1 MQGAA
6 PVLHTM
12 DQGVLML
19 VFGRPRNKITFSY
32 DGGSTWATA
41 HSFYDN
47 IPTSGCALGYQLADG
62 SYFPCSSLGSSGYM
76 GVAVTSPR
84 TEYVL
89 GDNCHCHTN
98 WGCAGDYQYPHGRD
112 DKLWFSTVVL
122 S

>member
-1 MQGAA
+1 
-6 PVLHTM
+6 M